1 MTFLYWILIV
11 LAFISAFVAL
21 VVPLIPGILMMW
33 IGFFIYHFGIN
44 NQEISWFFWIAMGTL
59 TIITLISDYVLGSRF
74 VKRYGGSKAG
84 EFTAAIGIILGSFFF
99 PPFGIIIIPFA
110 AVFIVELLIQQDFKR
125 AMDASIGSLLGFL
138 TSTVAKFI
146 ILIIMIIWFIFDIII

>member
-1 MTFLYWILIV
+1 MTFILWTFVI
-11 LAFISAFVAL
+11 LAFLSAFVAL
-21 VVPLIPGILMMW
+21 VMPMIPGILMMW
-33 IGFFIYHFGIN
+33 VGFFIYHFAIN
-44 NQEISWFFWIAMGTL
+44 NNELSWFFWIAMATL
-59 TIITLISDYVLGSRF
+59 TIITLVSDYVLGSRF
-74 VKRYGGSKAG
+74 VKKFGGSKAG
-84 EFTAAIGIILGSFFF
+84 ELTAAIGIILGSFFF
-99 PPFGIIIIPFA
+99 PPFGIIIIPFV

>member
-1 MTFLYWILIV
+1 MTFILWTLVI
-11 LAFISAFVAL
+11 LAFLSAFVAL
-21 VVPLIPGILMMW
+21 VMPMIPGILMMW
-33 IGFFIYHFGIN
+33 IGFFIYHFAIN
-44 NQEISWFFWIAMGTL
+44 NNELSWFFWIAMATL
-59 TIITLISDYVLGSRF
+59 TIITLLSDYVLGSRF
-74 VKRYGGSKAG
+74 VKKFGGSKAG
-84 EFTAAIGIILGSFFF
+84 ELTAAIGIILGSFFF
-99 PPFGIIIIPFA
+99 PPFGIIIIPFV

>member
-1 MTFLYWILIV
+1 MTFILWTLVI
-11 LAFISAFVAL
+11 LAFLSAFVAL
-21 VVPLIPGILMMW
+21 VMPMIPGILMMW
-33 IGFFIYHFGIN
+33 VGFFIYHFAIN
-44 NQEISWFFWIAMGTL
+44 NNELSWFFWIAMATL
-59 TIITLISDYVLGSRF
+59 TIIILLSDYVLGSRF
-74 VKRYGGSKAG
+74 VKKFGGSKAG
-84 EFTAAIGIILGSFFF
+84 ELTAAIGIILGSFFF
-99 PPFGIIIIPFA
+99 PPFGIIILPFV

>member
-1 MTFLYWILIV
+1 MTFILWTLVI
-11 LAFISAFVAL
+11 LAFLSAFVAL
-21 VVPLIPGILMMW
+21 VMPMIPGILMMW
-33 IGFFIYHFGIN
+33 VGFFIYHFAIN
-44 NQEISWFFWIAMGTL
+44 NNELSWFFWIAMATL
-59 TIITLISDYVLGSRF
+59 TIIILISDYVLGSRF
-74 VKRYGGSKAG
+74 VKKFGGSKAG
-84 EFTAAIGIILGSFFF
+84 ELTAAIGIILGSFFF
-99 PPFGIIIIPFA
+99 PPFGIIILPFV

>member
-1 MTFLYWILIV
+1 MTFILWTLVI
-11 LAFISAFVAL
+11 LAFLSAFVAL
-21 VVPLIPGILMMW
+21 VMPMIPGILMMW
-33 IGFFIYHFGIN
+33 VGFFIYHFAIN
-44 NQEISWFFWIAMGTL
+44 NNELSWFFWIAMATL
-59 TIITLISDYVLGSRF
+59 TIIILISDYVLGSRF
-74 VKRYGGSKAG
+74 VKKFGGSKAG
-84 EFTAAIGIILGSFFF
+84 ELTAAIGIILGSFFF
-99 PPFGIIIIPFA
+99 PPLGIIILPFV

>member
-1 MTFLYWILIV
+1 MTFILWTLVI
-11 LAFISAFVAL
+11 LAFLSAFVAL
-21 VVPLIPGILMMW
+21 VMPMIPGILMMW
-33 IGFFIYHFGIN
+33 IGFFIYHFAIN
-44 NQEISWFFWIAMGTL
+44 NNELSWFFWIAMATL
-59 TIITLISDYVLGSRF
+59 TIITLLSDYVLGSRF
-74 VKRYGGSKAG
+74 VKKYGGSKEG
-84 EFTAAIGIILGSFFF
+84 ELTAAIGIILGSFFF
-99 PPFGIIIIPFA
+99 PPFGIIIIPFV

>member
-1 MTFLYWILIV
+1 MTFILWTLVI
-11 LAFISAFVAL
+11 LAFLSAFVAL
-21 VVPLIPGILMMW
+21 VMPMIPGILMMW
-33 IGFFIYHFGIN
+33 VGFFIYHFAIN
-44 NQEISWFFWIAMGTL
+44 NNELSWFFWIAMATL
-59 TIITLISDYVLGSRF
+59 TIIILISDYVLGSRF
-74 VKRYGGSKAG
+74 VKKFGGSKAG
-84 EFTAAIGIILGSFFF
+84 ELTAAIGIILGSFFF
-99 PPFGIIIIPFA
+99 PPFGIIIIPFV